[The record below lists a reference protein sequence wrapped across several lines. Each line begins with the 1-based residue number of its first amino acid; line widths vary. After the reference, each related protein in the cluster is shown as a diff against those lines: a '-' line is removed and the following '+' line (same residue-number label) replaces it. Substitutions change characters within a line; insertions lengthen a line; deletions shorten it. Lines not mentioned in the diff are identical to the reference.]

1 MRKPIGIFDSG
12 FGGLTV
18 TKQIL
23 DLLPNEDV
31 VYFGDTAHL
40 PYGNKSKNVITNF
53 SRNIIEFLK
62 KQNVKMVVIACNTA
76 SAYSLNV
83 LKKEFDIPIIGVI
96 EPGARRAVLI
106 TRNNRI
112 GIIGTEATVS
122 SRTYERAINKID
134 RRANVFS
141 QACPL
146 LVPLVEEGW
155 MNHSITRQVAELY
168 LGSLIK
174 EGIDSLILGCT
185 HYPLIKPL
193 IGDIMGNTVTLIDSS
208 VEVARSVKD
217 VLQAEDMLNSPKEV
231 KKGKRGVE
239 FFVSDNP
246 RKFSKL
252 GSMFLYLPDGSQ
264 VNEIKNVKY
273 VDMDK

>member
-23 DLLPNEDV
+23 DLLSNEDV

-40 PYGNKSKNVITNF
+40 PYGTKSKKAITNF
-53 SRNIIEFLK
+53 SRNIIKFLIK
-62 KQNVKMVVIACNTA
+62 HNVKMIVIACNTA
-76 SAYSLNV
+76 SAYSLNA
-83 LKKEFDIPIIGVI
+83 LKKEFGIPVVGVI
-96 EPGARRAVLI
+96 QPGARRSVLI

-112 GIIGTEATVS
+112 GVIGTEATVNS
-122 SRTYERAINKID
+122 KTYEKAINRID
-134 RRANVFS
+134 RRAKVFS

-155 MNHSITRQVAELY
+155 MSHTITRQVAELY
-168 LGSLIK
+168 LGSLIR
-174 EGIDSLILGCT
+174 ERIDTLILGCT

-193 IGDIMGNTVTLIDSS
+193 LGDIMGKGVTLIDSS
-208 VEVARSVKD
+208 IEVARSVKD
-217 VLQAEDMLNSPKEV
+217 VLQAEGLFNSPKDM
-231 KKGKRGVE
+231 KKEKRKVE

-252 GSMFLYLPDGSQ
+252 GKMFLA
-264 VNEIKNVKY
+264 NEIKNVKY
-273 VDMDK
+273 ADMDK

>member
-23 DLLPNEDV
+23 DLLTNEDV
-31 VYFGDTAHL
+31 IYFGDTAHL
-40 PYGNKSKNVITNF
+40 PYGTKSKKVITNF
-53 SRNIIEFLK
+53 SRNIIKFLK

-76 SAYSLNV
+76 SAYSLSI
-83 LKKEFDIPIIGVI
+83 LKKEFDLPIVGVI

-106 TRNNRI
+106 TKNNRI
-112 GIIGTEATVS
+112 GVIGTEATVGS
-122 SRTYERAINKID
+122 KTYERAINRID
-134 RRANVFS
+134 RRAKVFS

-155 MNHSITRQVAELY
+155 MNHAITRQVTELY

-193 IGDIMGNTVTLIDSS
+193 IGDIMGRGVTLIDSS
-208 VEVARSVKD
+208 IEVARSVKD
-217 VLQAEDMLNSPKEV
+217 VLQTEDLFNSPEDV
-231 KKGKRGVE
+231 KKCKRKVE

-252 GSMFLYLPDGSQ
+252 GKMFL
-264 VNEIKNVKY
+264 VNEIKNVKC